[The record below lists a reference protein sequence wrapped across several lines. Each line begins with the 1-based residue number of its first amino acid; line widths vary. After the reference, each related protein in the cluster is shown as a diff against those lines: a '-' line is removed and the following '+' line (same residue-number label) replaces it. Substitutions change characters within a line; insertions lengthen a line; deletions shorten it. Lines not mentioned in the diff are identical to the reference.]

1 MQMAEAVKYDSRHIL
16 GLDISNHVRFQIGD
30 RIIEGDVFN
39 VNAEHEFASRSMS
52 DYCFDLATARQIR
65 RMEDSTVTVTI
76 KLCDA
81 QINLLRK
88 RKGTKVLSFEAA
100 ED

>member
-16 GLDISNHVRFQIGD
+16 GLDISNHVRLQIGD
-30 RIIEGDVFN
+30 KIIEGDVFN
-39 VNAEHEFASRSMS
+39 VNAEQEFVGRSMS
-52 DYCFDLATARQIR
+52 DYCFDFATTRQIR
-65 RMEDSTVTVTI
+65 RMEDNTVTITI

-81 QINLLRK
+81 QISLLR
-88 RKGTKVLSFEAA
+88 RSRTKVLNFEAA